1 MTRRPTFFVLTA
13 LLLALGGLVLLVGS
27 LSAPAQAAPGA
38 GSALSEIEAPAGV
51 PAAELHVCP
60 SGCAYSSVQAAVDA
74 ANDGDVI
81 KVAAGTYTGMSVR
94 PAPPGHPLRPA
105 SGLITQ
111 VVYISKTVTVRGG
124 YTTTNGFADPPD
136 PVSNPT
142 ILDAQG
148 QGRVLYI
155 TGWSIST
162 TIEGL
167 HITGGDATGLGGG
180 MGYNDSGGGVYIG
193 WATARVSNNHVFS
206 NTAYFGG
213 GLYLQRSATVLR
225 ANTITSNTATDTGG
239 GLYLFGTGPTTLVD
253 NTISYNTI
261 AANNAN
267 IGGGLVLYGSNA
279 TLNNNIIAANSA
291 SYGGGLYLWAAA
303 PTLRGN
309 IVISNTAGSGGGLV
323 MEHTTATFSG
333 NTFAANEAK
342 YTNGGGLHLF
352 SSDATFTND
361 VVIDNRADDYGGGLY
376 VFGAG
381 TSLRLLHTTIARN
394 IALGD
399 GSGAYVADYMGEYSA
414 VALTNTILVGHSVG
428 IGITGGNTVTVNGVL
443 WHDTPITVS
452 QSITAVVTVQNQHA
466 GDPAFAADGYHLTAG
481 SAAIDA
487 GVDAGVGSDLDLD
500 LRPIGAGFDIGAD
513 EFPLSGTADP
523 ETSSSLT
530 YVDTQGSPTTLDVPA
545 GAVTESTT
553 IRYAPK
559 DPQAVTGVPPDLAFG
574 NHAFDLD
581 AYRGGSLI
589 PGFTFEKA
597 VMLTVKY
604 SDADMAGLDEET
616 LALHRWTGSGWE
628 EIGERPPE
636 TYTLDV
642 ENNVLTAYL
651 RGFSRFSTMGVG
663 VDNRVFLPLVLV
675 DHP

>member
-13 LLLALGGLVLLVGS
+13 LLLALGGLALLAGS
-27 LSAPAQAAPGA
+27 LSTPARAAPGA
-38 GSALSEIEAPAGV
+38 GLTLGEARA

-74 ANDGDVI
+74 ATDGDVI
-81 KVAAGTYTGMSVR
+81 KVAAGTYTGVQNVPSLNTTTFTATQMVAITKSVT
-94 PAPPGHPLRPA
+94 
-105 SGLITQ
+105 I
-111 VVYISKTVTVRGG
+111 RGG
-124 YTTTNGFADPPD
+124 YTTADWATSDPD
-136 PVSNPT
+136 ANPT
-142 ILDAQG
+142 VLDAQG

-155 TGWSIST
+155 TGRDT
-162 TIEGL
+162 NCTIEGL
-167 HITGGDATGLGGG
+167 RITGGDATGLGDDPWG
-180 MGYNDSGGGVYIG
+180 NDCGGGVYVRE
-193 WATARVSNNHVFS
+193 ATAKISNNQMHS
-206 NTAYFGG
+206 NTADRGSGVFLDDSDNATLSGNSIANNSGG
-213 GLYLQRSATVLR
+213 PGVSVWNST
-225 ANTITSNTATDTGG
+225 ANLS
-239 GLYLFGTGPTTLVD
+239 D
-253 NTISYNTI
+253 NTIAMNGSGVELYASDATLNGNAVVDNDSMGVYLSASSATLNGNTI
-261 AANNAN
+261 ANNR
-267 IGGGLVLYGSNA
+267 GYGL
-279 TLNNNIIAANSA
+279 I
-291 SYGGGLYLWAAA
+291 
-303 PTLRGN
+303 
-309 IVISNTAGSGGGLV
+309 LV
-323 MEHTTATFSG
+323 SH
-333 NTFAANEAK
+333 
-342 YTNGGGLHLF
+342 
-352 SSDATFTND
+352 SDATLINNL
-361 VVIDNRADDYGGGLY
+361 VVDNQCPSYYLGCGLS
-376 VFGAG
+376 VNA
-381 TSLRLLHTTIARN
+381 SSAHLLHNTIARN
-394 IALGD
+394 TGGD
-399 GSGAYVADYMGEYSA
+399 GSGVYVSDRYHEGDYST
-414 VALTNTILVGHSVG
+414 VAFTNTILVSHSVG
-428 IGITGGNTVTVNGVL
+428 INVTGGNTVTVNGVL

-481 SAAIDA
+481 SAAIDV

-523 ETSSSLT
+523 GTSSSLT

-559 DPQAVTGVPPDLAFG
+559 DPQAVTSVPPALAFG

-581 AYRGGSLI
+581 AYRGGNLI

-597 VMLTVKY
+597 VMLTVEY
-604 SDADMAGLDEET
+604 SDADVTGLDEET

-663 VDNRVFLPLVLV
+663 VEHRVFLPLVLRNR
-675 DHP
+675 